1 MASPTLTGQ
10 TATNLFHVLGLR
22 GRRVPA
28 VVQDED
34 VRAGQALAHL
44 VEELLLL
51 TEERPRSEEGLCRPR
66 TCQPRAL
73 LPAQL
78 GSRGAGRGGRG
89 VTVCIRVDSELAT
102 STNTSASRQN
112 LSIQLSS
119 SVVTSMPGLEVTG
132 ANYRQ
137 AHRPGPYSSCF
148 AQTQGSQAK
157 EEEVT
162 DLREIGPGLIR
173 RPIFFSFHT
182 LLDCLKTWVL
192 FHPCITFTKKM
203 ICNFTLR

>member
-51 TEERPRSEEGLCRPR
+51 TEEKPRSEEGLCQPR
-66 TCQPRAL
+66 TCQPRAP

-78 GSRGAGRGGRG
+78 GSRGAGRGGRRG

-132 ANYRQ
+132 ANYGQ

-148 AQTQGSQAK
+148 AQTPGSQAK
-157 EEEVT
+157 EEEVA
-162 DLREIGPGLIR
+162 DLREIGPGL
-173 RPIFFSFHT
+173 
-182 LLDCLKTWVL
+182 
-192 FHPCITFTKKM
+192 
-203 ICNFTLR
+203 